1 MKNPP
6 EQIPQE
12 FEANRVKMQ
21 RKRELKFQLWGWFLF
36 LASAS
41 FFTASSLRS
50 GDLLSL
56 FGSLFF
62 FGACIVS
69 LIPLVISVPRSSK
82 GD

>member
-6 EQIPQE
+6 EQTPQDC
-12 FEANRVKMQ
+12 EANRVKKQ

-36 LASAS
+36 IASAS
-41 FFTASSLRS
+41 FFTAASLRS
-50 GDLLSL
+50 GDFLSL
-56 FGSLFF
+56 CGSLFF